1 MAKPPGENKKLM
13 PVVLGESPKIA
24 LDATYS
30 VGRDLSGV
38 GLYSHEILLGLTAG
52 HPETRFD
59 FCYRPQRYLRSWANP
74 LPANARRRLLAEPL
88 GPRAADL
95 FHGLN
100 QRLPR
105 IPLRRAV
112 TTFHDLFVLSGEYST
127 EEFRVRFA
135 AQARD
140 AAERSAA
147 IIAVSAFTK
156 NAVVSLLGVE
166 PSKVRVVHHG
176 VRDLPYSPAP
186 REKVILN
193 VGVIQRRKNIARLV
207 EAFER
212 TPPGWKLVLAGSQ
225 GYQAGEILARIE
237 ASPRRA
243 DVQLLGY
250 VSATEL
256 ARWYARARIFAF
268 PSLDEGFGMPVLEA
282 MSAGVPVIAANR
294 AALPEVCGDAA
305 LFFDPEDVAA
315 IAAALG
321 QLMSDSTLAK
331 RLVVAG
337 LERARKFRWEKA
349 AAETWKV
356 YQSLAAS

>member
-1 MAKPPGENKKLM
+1 M

-38 GLYSHEILLGLTAG
+38 GLYSHEILLGLTAA

-127 EEFRVRFA
+127 EEFRARFA

-140 AAERSAA
+140 AAQRSDA

-166 PSKVRVVHHG
+166 AAKVRVVHHG
-176 VRDLPYSPAP
+176 VRDLPYSPVP
-186 REKVILN
+186 REKIVLN
-193 VGVIQRRKNIARLV
+193 VGAIQKRKNIARLV
-207 EAFER
+207 EAFETLEPDWR
-212 TPPGWKLVLAGSQ
+212 LVLAGSL
-225 GYQAGEILARIE
+225 GYGSADILARIE
-237 ASPRRA
+237 RSPARERISI
-243 DVQLLGY
+243 LGY
-250 VSATEL
+250 VSPGEL
-256 ARWYARARIFAF
+256 AHWYSKAMIFAF

-282 MSAGVPVIAANR
+282 MAAGTPVVTSNR
-294 AALPEVCGDAA
+294 SALPEVAGDAA
-305 LFFDPEDVAA
+305 LLVDPGNTE
-315 IAAALG
+315 ALG
-321 QLMSDSTLAK
+321 EALRLLAGNEDL
-331 RLVVAG
+331 RRDLASRG
-337 LERARKFRWEKA
+337 IARARLFTWEKA
-349 AAETWKV
+349 VRETWDV
-356 YQSLAAS
+356 YREVLAASGFRHPPQF